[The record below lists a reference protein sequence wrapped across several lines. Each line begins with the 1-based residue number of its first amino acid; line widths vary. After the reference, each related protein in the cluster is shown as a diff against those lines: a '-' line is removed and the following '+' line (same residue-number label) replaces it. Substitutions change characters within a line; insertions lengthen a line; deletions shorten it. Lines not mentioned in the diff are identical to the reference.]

1 MGGDHQRDLQQLL
14 DQAAPQ
20 VSVPGVTVDDV
31 GGFNR
36 PGHDDVA
43 VEGIQ
48 KLRLSELCGG
58 QGFCRANAGHCFA
71 GTLFLLIAEA

>member
-14 DQAAPQ
+14 DQAARK
-20 VSVPGVTVDDV
+20 VGVPCVAVDDV
-31 GGFNR
+31 GGFHR

-48 KLRLSELCGG
+48 KLRLPELCSR
-58 QGFCRANAGHCFA
+58 QGFRGADAGHCFA
-71 GTLFLLIAEA
+71 GTSFLLIAEA